1 MIKKGNIL
9 TWILFKRNLIDKEY
23 LISTFQDFKNQI
35 LDKTYTIHTH
45 NNKNVLD
52 KLTVSNNNTLLFDG
66 EEIKGG
72 SSNCKSA
79 YDIAVEHGFGGTE
92 AEWLDSLKGEAGAN
106 GEKGSD
112 GLSAYQVALNTSKI

>member
-1 MIKKGNIL
+1 M
-9 TWILFKRNLIDKEY
+9 
-23 LISTFQDFKNQI
+23 
-35 LDKTYTIHTH
+35 
-45 NNKNVLD
+45 LD

-92 AEWLDSLKGEAGAN
+92 AEWLDSLKGKPVQM
-106 GEKGSD
+106 EKKVQMD
-112 GLSAYQVALNTSKI
+112 YQHIKSH